1 MNYLIPILRIID
13 FSENQFGRNYQEK
26 WSKIKCDILIRLLN
40 LSEVQND
47 VVYIHSNEDSTKI
60 PLIADEYSY
69 SINIDI
75 NIYVDK

>member
-1 MNYLIPILRIID
+1 MNYLISILRRID

-40 LSEVQND
+40 LSEVQN
-47 VVYIHSNEDSTKI
+47 VVYIHSNEDSTKM
-60 PLIADEYSY
+60 PLIAEYSY

-75 NIYVDK
+75 NISVDQ